1 MGSSKVF
8 FFGNVN
14 NYPLWLAQGFLA
26 LGRQV
31 TLVVNSTLSRHNP
44 NSYLS
49 DNEIASLPGFT
60 VVDGRHLTPKYL
72 AENKVSVKNFIQKYS
87 KGADLAILNDTGPSV
102 SRYLN
107 CPHMAFLTGSDLTT
121 FASPRWIEQLSSGW
135 SQEYL
140 NDFAGHAE
148 IKHYRRLVKDQQNGI
163 RSAFCVSF
171 AAKGLIPEGDG
182 ILEEF
187 GIKDRDRMF
196 IFLSCPR
203 ALSQIPIARSRK
215 NRLRILNGARILWK
229 KTHNIR
235 PTSQDLKATNL
246 LLDGF
251 VNYVRKGGSG
261 ILTLVK
267 KGNDVSEA
275 ERFIEE
281 QKIANQV
288 VWMPEV
294 SLNEFGNVIK
304 AHDLVIDQLGHS
316 FPGMVTTQAIALGR
330 PTLANLRQGVFPFD
344 LPGLNAET
352 AQQVS
357 DQLFRA
363 QNNREE
369 LNRLGELSRRF
380 AGDHLSGVSYA
391 KEIIERLKT

>member
-1 MGSSKVF
+1 
-8 FFGNVN
+8 
-14 NYPLWLAQGFLA
+14 
-26 LGRQV
+26 
-31 TLVVNSTLSRHNP
+31 
-44 NSYLS
+44 
-49 DNEIASLPGFT
+49 
-60 VVDGRHLTPKYL
+60 
-72 AENKVSVKNFIQKYS
+72 
-87 KGADLAILNDTGPSV
+87 
-102 SRYLN
+102 
-107 CPHMAFLTGSDLTT
+107 
-121 FASPRWIEQLSSGW
+121 
-135 SQEYL
+135 
-140 NDFAGHAE
+140 
-148 IKHYRRLVKDQQNGI
+148 
-163 RSAFCVSF
+163 
-171 AAKGLIPEGDG
+171 
-182 ILEEF
+182 
-187 GIKDRDRMF
+187 MF
-196 IFLSCPR
+196 IFLFCPR

-215 NRLRILNGARILWK
+215 NRLRILNGARLLWK
-229 KTHNIR
+229 KTHDIR

-267 KGNDVSEA
+267 KGGDVSEA

-316 FPGMVTTQAIALGR
+316 FPGMVTTHAMALGR
-330 PTLANLRQGVFPFD
+330 PVLANFRQGVFPFD

-391 KEIIERLKT
+391 KEIIERLKSRGKVGRLKRIIRRLI